1 MKAKKIFAFPRHP
14 IKIGPRAYDGSRLV
28 PMVLFFAKPVDHA
41 VCRGGFGERT
51 LFLGLILVS
60 MYKMHFA
67 RFGRRTYHS
76 FQSMYQVSRKEGFPS
91 FFRVLGRCIWG
102 ETTDHRAG
110 KTQQHMLESLQIK
123 EEPHLGIQK
132 PVKGNNMPLWRMNE
146 SLIWRMNEPLIWRMI
161 EPLCR
166 MNEVH
171 SSSKSSEIDCI
182 NTHQNQAEYS
192 CLFLRL
198 RTLNGSTLHKIR
210 SLRLTECYIVCLLC
224 FMFHFIFSAVS
235 SLRSAVCSLHLS
247 DTG

>member
-1 MKAKKIFAFPRHP
+1 
-14 IKIGPRAYDGSRLV
+14 
-28 PMVLFFAKPVDHA
+28 
-41 VCRGGFGERT
+41 
-51 LFLGLILVS
+51 
-60 MYKMHFA
+60 MHL
-67 RFGRRTYHS
+67 RR
-76 FQSMYQVSRKEGFPS
+76 
-91 FFRVLGRCIWG
+91 
-102 ETTDHRAG
+102 TTDHRTG

-161 EPLCR
+161 EPLRR

-198 RTLNGSTLHKIR
+198 RMLNRSTLHKIR
-210 SLRLTECYIVCLLC
+210 SLRLTECYICYVLC
-224 FMFHFIFSAVS
+224 FTLYFLQSP
-235 SLRSAVCSLHLS
+235 VCSLQSAFVRHRLKPHICMAAK
-247 DTG
+247 TGQNTLTYIQADMTI